1 MTAPVTSLVTP
12 EVDEVLI
19 SQLAREI
26 ARDILPTD
34 VVLKRF
40 QLDSQTYERIFDL
53 PFFQRRLEEEL
64 AVWNGSDSHSIRARI
79 AAKAASVIEES
90 LIEVF
95 DLIHDKSQP
104 LSGKVEALK
113 FAARLASM
121 EGGAVS
127 TEGAADGKVV
137 INISF
142 GSEKVHFEKERL
154 IEANAILVEDPDG
167 SPSRKDNVHDDADR

>member
-1 MTAPVTSLVTP
+1 M
-12 EVDEVLI
+12 I

-26 ARDILPTD
+26 AREIMPTD
-34 VVLKRF
+34 AVLKRF
-40 QLDSQTYERIFDL
+40 RLDTQTAERVFDL

-64 AVWNGSDSHSIRARI
+64 AIWNGSDSGSIRTRI

-90 LIEVF
+90 LVEVF

-113 FAARLASM
+113 FAARLANM
-121 EGGAVS
+121 EQGATLPGGDPDAH
-127 TEGAADGKVV
+127 VV

-142 GSEKVHFEKERL
+142 GKETVRFEKDL
-154 IEANAILVEDPDG
+154 TPPVIEGQAIDVTDP
-167 SPSRKDNVHDDADR
+167 

>member
-1 MTAPVTSLVTP
+1 MTDQTP
-12 EVDEVLI
+12 LVDEVLI

-34 VVLKRF
+34 VILKRF
-40 QLDSQTYERIFDL
+40 QLNTQTYERVFDL

-113 FAARLASM
+113 FAARLANM
-121 EGGAVS
+121 ESGANV
-127 TEGAADGKVV
+127 AADNDARVV
-137 INISF
+137 ISISF
-142 GSEKVHFEKERL
+142 GKEQVSFEKNL
-154 IEANAILVEDPDG
+154 APVIEGDAVEV
-167 SPSRKDNVHDDADR
+167 KEDAA

>member
-1 MTAPVTSLVTP
+1 MT
-12 EVDEVLI
+12 I
-19 SQLAREI
+19 SQLAREV

-34 VVLKRF
+34 AVLKRF
-40 QLDSQTYERIFDL
+40 RLDTQTYERVLDL

-64 AVWNGSDSHSIRARI
+64 AIWNGSDSGSIRTRI
-79 AAKAASVIEES
+79 AAKAATVIEES

-121 EGGAVS
+121 ES
-127 TEGAADGKVV
+127 GAATLDSDSKVL

-142 GSEKVHFEKERL
+142 SGTTASFEKERVPEPTT
-154 IEANAILVEDPDG
+154 IDITPTKHDAPD
-167 SPSRKDNVHDDADR
+167 

>member
-1 MTAPVTSLVTP
+1 MAAKVTKPAPPPPVTDLV
-12 EVDEVLI
+12 I
-19 SQLAREI
+19 SQVAREI
-26 ARDILPTD
+26 DRDIMTAD
-34 VVLKRF
+34 AVLKKYRM
-40 QLDSQTYERIFDL
+40 DTQTYEKILDL

-64 AVWNGSDSHSIRARI
+64 AVWNGSDAGSIRTRI
-79 AAKAASVIEES
+79 AAKAATVIEES
-90 LIEVF
+90 LLEVF

-127 TEGAADGKVV
+127 QDQDGKVV

-142 GSEKVHFEKERL
+142 AGQAAHFEKEKEPVM
-154 IEANAILVEDPDG
+154 IDVTPTVEVP
-167 SPSRKDNVHDDADR
+167 